1 MWVTKNVH
9 VGVCIGMKTKQ
20 EWPLIQSLSKTL
32 TVKDSL
38 IMYCLRLLIIII
50 IIISEKAKGSV
61 LFQNVIELDKLDFGF

>member
-1 MWVTKNVH
+1 MTKNVH

-50 IIISEKAKGSV
+50 IISEKAKGSV